1 VAVRGCLSIVASTE
15 SGVDDPFGLLSC
27 VRTRSTRG
35 TEVPGIS
42 GFHAVQSRFGAMPD
56 TLRLELGLLLSETVG
71 EQPASLTEALEVR
84 R

>member
-1 VAVRGCLSIVASTE
+1 
-15 SGVDDPFGLLSC
+15 
-27 VRTRSTRG
+27 
-35 TEVPGIS
+35 
-42 GFHAVQSRFGAMPD
+42 MPD